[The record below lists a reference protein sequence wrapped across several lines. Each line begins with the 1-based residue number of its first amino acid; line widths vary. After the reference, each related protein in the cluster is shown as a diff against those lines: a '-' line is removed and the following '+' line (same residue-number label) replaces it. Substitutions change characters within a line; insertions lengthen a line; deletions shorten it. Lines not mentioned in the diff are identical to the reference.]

1 MNKLLIAVALALTS
15 GVALADSPLADAIE
29 NARRDQALALIE
41 QGADV
46 NAAQADG
53 TTPLHW
59 AAYQLDADL
68 VERLVKHGATAATEN
83 RFGASPLGEAAKAAN
98 TKIVALLLK
107 AGADVNAANGD
118 GETALMLASR
128 TGSAEVVRQLID
140 AGADV
145 NAREAWRDQTA
156 LMWAAEG
163 AFADIVKLL
172 IDHGADVKA
181 RAAANDWGSQ
191 ITSEPRAQYRP
202 TGGLTPLLYAAR
214 SGCADCVRAILAAGE
229 DVDRPTPDGVTALLL
244 AIDNYEFDTAKVL
257 LDAGASPLAED
268 WWGRTAL
275 YLAVD
280 MNTYVPRGSAP
291 HPRSKNTTAM
301 ELVNRLIAAGVDVNA
316 QLNFHRP
323 GRGGNSARFVDDLLT
338 TGATPLLRAA
348 IMHDNDAMR
357 ALLEAGA
364 IVDLPNVMG
373 VTPLMAAAG
382 VGVREPGF
390 GANRAPDFTSK
401 NIQSEVIASLDIL
414 LAAGA
419 DVNAS
424 ITDLQSRTA
433 RIARLNSMTDRQ
445 GQTALH
451 QVAGRGWPDVVAYLL
466 AHGAN
471 PGAKDDLGR
480 TALNLATTP
489 VQGRPVPNGD
499 KIAEMLK
506 AAAAGGSA
514 TARVA
519 PGN

>member
-1 MNKLLIAVALALTS
+1 MNKLLPALSLALLCGPALA
-15 GVALADSPLADAIE
+15 ASPLADAIE
-29 NARRDQALALIE
+29 NDRRELALELIDD
-41 QGADV
+41 GADV
-46 NAAQADG
+46 NAAQGDG

-59 AAYQLDADL
+59 AAYRLDVDL
-68 VERLVKHGATAATEN
+68 VMRLVAKGAAASTQNRYGAT
-83 RFGASPLGEAAKAAN
+83 PLGEAAKAAN
-98 TKIVALLLK
+98 AEIVELLLE
-107 AGADVNAANGD
+107 AGAEVDTANAD

-128 TGSAEVVRQLID
+128 TGSANVVKLLID

-145 NAREAWRDQTA
+145 NAREAWRDQTS

-163 AFADIVKLL
+163 GFAESVKLL

-181 RAAANDWGSQ
+181 RAAVNDWGSQ

-202 TGGLTPLLYAAR
+202 TGGLTPLTYAAR
-214 SGCADCVRAILAAGE
+214 AGCIECVRAILAAGE
-229 DVDRPTPDGVTALLL
+229 NVDRPTPDGVTALML
-244 AIDNYEFDTAKVL
+244 AIDNYEFDTAKAL
-257 LDAGASPLAED
+257 LDAGANPYLSD

-280 MNTYVPRGSAP
+280 MNTYVPRGESPEQA
-291 HPRSKNTTAM
+291 SENTSGM
-301 ELVNRLIAAGVDVNA
+301 DLVRALLAAGVEVNP

-348 IMHDNDAMR
+348 IMHDDEAMS
-357 ALLEAGA
+357 ALLAAGA
-364 IVDLPNVMG
+364 KVDLPNVMG

-401 NIQSEVIASLDIL
+401 GIEPEVIASLKIL
-414 LAAGA
+414 LDAGA

-424 ITDLQSRTA
+424 ITDIQSRTA
-433 RIARLNSMTDRQ
+433 RIARISSLTDRQ

-451 QVAGRGWPDVVAYLL
+451 QAAGRGWPDVVAYLL
-466 AHGAN
+466 EHGAD
-471 PGAKDDLGR
+471 PGWKDMMGR
-480 TALNLATTP
+480 TPLVLATTP

-499 KIAEMLK
+499 RIAEMLK
-506 AAAAGGSA
+506 TAAL
-514 TARVA
+514 TASVA
-519 PGN
+519 PAN